1 VRHLGSC
8 AWNERILRPLRPLRG
23 GLPAPRSDT
32 AGWPVAGGSAGRAA
46 HCRLSLF
53 PAFGPQPRTPRNLY
67 GGRDTPVQSGL
78 RAQLS
83 DTELLGGDAVV

>member
-1 VRHLGSC
+1 
-8 AWNERILRPLRPLRG
+8 
-23 GLPAPRSDT
+23 
-32 AGWPVAGGSAGRAA
+32 
-46 HCRLSLF
+46 LSLF